1 MADLMADLELEMA
14 RRFLGAEQRGLVGK
28 TLSAVTT
35 EIRRANSHLNHDK
48 LLKALQAAQNEL
60 GSRYF
65 LQESRSH
72 AKVFQLRA
80 EPGPPPQ
87 QQLDAAAHA
96 NIELQGANAELQ
108 RQLSTTEQQNT
119 ELQQQTTELQ
129 RQTTEL
135 QRQNMELQQRLE
147 LQQQNA
153 DAASR
158 RAQFAEGQLLMTQQ
172 MLQQAFADLR
182 AVDRGLALVD
192 VKEARETG
200 RSDIKEAASFARS
213 NFKEAA
219 QQAREDRARATPPS
233 MPPSAPPSMP
243 PSAPP
248 SVAPAPPPSVAPA
261 PPPAPPSA
269 PPSAPPY
276 AAEATKVPEPA
287 ADKGP
292 APFCGGQRAQPPR
305 APLQPIAR
313 QVPASAASPS
323 VTGSEAYSTKRAECQ
338 ARGLPPPTPTSPET
352 DALLQE
358 FLG

>member
-14 RRFLGAEQRGLVGK
+14 RRFLGAEQPVLVGK
-28 TLSAVTT
+28 TLSAVAT
-35 EIRRANSHLNHDK
+35 EIRRANSHLKHDK

-172 MLQQAFADLR
+172 NMELQQAFADLK
-182 AVDRGLALVD
+182 AVRESALVD
-192 VKEARETG
+192 VKEAHEAG
-200 RSDIKEAASFARS
+200 RSAIKEAASFARS
-213 NFKEAA
+213 DFKEAA

-243 PSAPP
+243 PSA
-248 SVAPAPPPSVAPA
+248 PPSVAPA

-323 VTGSEAYSTKRAECQ
+323 VTGSEAYSTKRAVCQ